1 MLNFVHIGI
10 GQCGNRFAEQFGKNG
25 RIALAVNTARI
36 DMSSIN
42 SKAINAR
49 NQIHIALPDSPDG
62 AGRDPEIGRE
72 SMEANLEKVYDA
84 IQKAIGDTHVD
95 RIALWAGLGG
105 GTGTGGIIPLM
116 KYLMEKDFP
125 LMLCLTIPRKKEGW
139 LVRMNAFKALTDIT
153 DELKA
158 SKRHIVPFLVID
170 NDKFIGSISA
180 NNDLIART
188 LVRFTKTTNNVP
200 TESAFDDRDFNR
212 LLGYKGMLTV
222 VRTSISTD
230 SLKGGDSFVQSI
242 QESWKKSLY
251 AKFDPAEAAGAA
263 NLVIVPSKF
272 YQTKGNDLL
281 IDENIETLDGIY
293 PHANPYSCIYES
305 KNDDI
310 DKIIIYTLLTGLPNP
325 DENIDEMYDD
335 ISEQISEDKARRK
348 ERSRA
353 ERAARAKRHVLEY
366 DPNDD
371 FDDDDDD
378 NTSED
383 NDESEDMNR
392 QDSEHRRLL

>member
-25 RIALAVNTARI
+25 RTALAVNTARI
-36 DMSSIN
+36 DMSSLS

-72 SMEANLEKVYDA
+72 SMEANLDKVYET
-84 IQKAIGDTHVD
+84 IEKATNGAHVD
-95 RIALWAGLGG
+95 RFMLWAGLGG

-116 KYLMEKDFP
+116 KHLVSKDHAV
-125 LMLCLTIPRKKEGW
+125 MLGLTLPRKKEGW
-139 LVRMNAFKALTDIT
+139 VVRMNALKALTSIT

-158 SKRHIVPFLVID
+158 DKRHVVPFLVID
-170 NDKFIGSISA
+170 NEKFIGNISA
-180 NNDLIART
+180 NNETIART

-200 TESAFDDRDFNR
+200 AESAFDDRDFNR
-212 LLGYKGMLTV
+212 LLGYKGMVTV
-222 VRTSISTD
+222 VRTTVPTEA
-230 SLKGGDSFVQSI
+230 LKGDDSFAQAI
-242 QESWKKSLY
+242 QESWKKSFY
-251 AKFDPAEAAGAA
+251 AKFDPEEATGAA

-281 IDENIETLDGIY
+281 IDENLEGVDDLY
-293 PHANPYSCIYES
+293 SHANPYSCIYEA
-305 KNDDI
+305 KNDGI
-310 DKIIIYTLLTGLPNP
+310 DKVIIYTLLTGLPNP
-325 DENIDEMYDD
+325 DENLDEMYDD

-353 ERAARAKRHVLEY
+353 EKASRAKRHVLEY

-378 NTSED
+378 DTPE
-383 NDESEDMNR
+383 EPE
-392 QDSEHRRLL
+392 EAEEEIGHRRLL